1 MFRKRLRSGLYA
13 YGRKRFSDTWSGKYS
28 DEKSSRVEN
37 EPEENWNGYHIFEEA
52 KKGDKLCIRAIDEMV
67 DVLGR
72 GIANICYV
80 MNPEVVVL
88 GGGVMAQEEYLR
100 GRIEAS
106 LRKYLV
112 PSIAEHTKLAFAK
125 HRNDAGMLGAYY
137 HFQNMQKKERR

>member
-1 MFRKRLRSGLYA
+1 MA
-13 YGRKRFSDTWSGKYS
+13 
-28 DEKSSRVEN
+28 
-37 EPEENWNGYHIFEEA
+37 
-52 KKGDKLCIRAIDEMV
+52 

-112 PSIAEHTKLAFAK
+112 PSIAEHTKLALAK

>member
-1 MFRKRLRSGLYA
+1 MLRAFLHHFCALQMQASYA
-13 YGRKRFSDTWSGKYS
+13 LRYS
-28 DEKSSRVEN
+28 
-37 EPEENWNGYHIFEEA
+37 EPDIFEEA
-52 KKGDKLCIRAIDEMV
+52 KKGDELCIRAIDEMA

-106 LRKYLV
+106 SK
-112 PSIAEHTKLAFAK
+112 
-125 HRNDAGMLGAYY
+125 M
-137 HFQNMQKKERR
+137 